1 MNQKN
6 VNGLLGFGVGA
17 VLLTRDFAYDGH
29 GGAVADL
36 VPGVWITPHP
46 DGHPRP
52 LALKLRESRKNSG
65 LAGRFRGRGSRESP
79 WNLLLYV

>member
-36 VPGVWITPHP
+36 VPGVFVSIGLLHILM
-46 DGHPRP
+46 DIRD
-52 LALKLRESRKNSG
+52 RSR
-65 LAGRFRGRGSRESP
+65 
-79 WNLLLYV
+79 